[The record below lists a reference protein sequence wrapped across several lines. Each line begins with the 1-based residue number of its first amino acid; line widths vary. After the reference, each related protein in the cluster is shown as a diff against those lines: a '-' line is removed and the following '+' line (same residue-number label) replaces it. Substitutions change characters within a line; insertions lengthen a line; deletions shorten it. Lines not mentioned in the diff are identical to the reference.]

1 MNLQDKKV
9 ERMNFIN
16 DVHIQAL
23 QEDRRGQL
31 WITTLKDATCYQPST
46 GAVLM
51 NSLVSSSQ
59 NEWNRQYFDNSICL
73 SPDGN
78 IILSD
83 IIMSKMSGYDFC
95 KTLICAVF
103 ITTFMLWG
111 YFTQQAASKPF
122 A

>member
-16 DVHIQAL
+16 DVLIQAL
-23 QEDRRGQL
+23 QEDRRGKL
-31 WITTLKDATCYQPST
+31 WITTLMDATCYQPST

-111 YFTQQAASKPF
+111 YFTQQAASKSF

>member
-1 MNLQDKKV
+1 MGIFGYL
-9 ERMNFIN
+9 
-16 DVHIQAL
+16 AL

-111 YFTQQAASKPF
+111 NFTQQAASKSF

>member
-23 QEDRRGQL
+23 QEDRRGQP

-111 YFTQQAASKPF
+111 YFTQQAASKSF

>member
-23 QEDRRGQL
+23 QEDRRGKL

-83 IIMSKMSGYDFC
+83 IIMSKMPGYDFC

-111 YFTQQAASKPF
+111 YFTQQAASKSF